1 MQLIAIGIGGAIVAV
16 LRFII
21 SGIAYNIFGPNFPW
35 GTLVVNM
42 IGCFLIG
49 LLSRLFEEIVISP
62 HLRVLVLVGGLG
74 AFTTFSTYALENVN
88 LLRDGQLGTAL
99 LNILISTIVGVVFVF
114 LGIMLANYLSALI
127 RSG

>member
-1 MQLIAIGIGGAIVAV
+1 MQLVAIGVGGAIGAV
-16 LRFII
+16 LRFVI
-21 SGIAYNIFGPNFPW
+21 SGIAYNLLGQNFPW

-49 LLSRLFEEIVISP
+49 LFAQLFEEIAISP
-62 HLRVLVLVGGLG
+62 NLRVLVLVGGLG

-88 LLRDGQLGTAL
+88 LLRDGQFGLAL
-99 LNILISTIVGVVFVF
+99 LDVVVSTVLGVVFVF
-114 LGIMLANYLSALI
+114 IGMALANYLSAMV

>member
-1 MQLIAIGIGGAIVAV
+1 MQLIAIGVGGAIGAV
-16 LRFII
+16 LRFVI
-21 SGIAYNIFGPNFPW
+21 SGIAYNIFGQNFPW

-49 LLSRLFEEIVISP
+49 LFAQLFEEIAISP

-88 LLRDGQLGTAL
+88 LLRDGQLATAL
-99 LNILISTIVGVVFVF
+99 LNILVSTVVGVVFVF
-114 LGIMLANYLSALI
+114 LGIMLATYLSAII

>member
-1 MQLIAIGIGGAIVAV
+1 LQLIAIGVGGAIGAV

-21 SGIAYNIFGPNFPW
+21 SGIAYNIFGQNFPW

-42 IGCFLIG
+42 FGCFLIG
-49 LLSRLFEEIVISP
+49 LFSQLFEEIAISP
-62 HLRVLVLVGGLG
+62 NLRVLILVGGLG

-88 LLRDGQLGTAL
+88 LLREGQLAIAL
-99 LNILISTIVGVVFVF
+99 LNILVSTVVGVIFVF
-114 LGIMLANYLSALI
+114 FGMVVANYLSAVI

>member
-1 MQLIAIGIGGAIVAV
+1 MQLIAIGVGGAIGAV

-21 SGIAYNIFGPNFPW
+21 SGIAYNVLGQNFPW

-49 LLSRLFEEIVISP
+49 LLSQLFEEIAISP
-62 HLRVLVLVGGLG
+62 NLRVLVLVGGLG

-88 LLRDGQLGTAL
+88 LLRDGQFGIAFLDILASTAL
-99 LNILISTIVGVVFVF
+99 GLIFVF
-114 LGIMLANYLSALI
+114 LGMALANYLSVTI
-127 RSG
+127 RGG